1 MMIDR
6 LPQVDGGAV
15 ADIDPRTAYGSPQEI
30 EDAPGLSAAQKQQL
44 LARWAELSK
53 SDPRSDPA
61 LGDSAEKT
69 QEDMAAR
76 TAPPLEP
83 SGEK

>member
-1 MMIDR
+1 MIDR
-6 LPQVDGGAV
+6 LPQVDGAAV

-30 EDAPGLSAAQKQQL
+30 EDAPGLSAVQKQQL

-53 SDPRSDPA
+53 SDAGSNPKVA
-61 LGDSAEKT
+61 ESAEAT
-69 QEDMAAR
+69 QEHMAAR

-83 SGEK
+83 SGDR